1 MSGFRLEYDLTRRTG
16 ERLRSVLVP
25 CQTDCGDGPELEE
38 LVELEDDQVYSVVMT
53 DYLAGGGDGFNVIK
67 DKKDR
72 QLQGPL
78 DTDIFKEYMKVMQP
92 IETTVEGRISIVTSK
107 HRESPVVSGGGGTV
121 AVLCHHALL
130 LLLLSLTLG
139 PQ

>member
-1 MSGFRLEYDLTRRTG
+1 MT
-16 ERLRSVLVP
+16 
-25 CQTDCGDGPELEE
+25 E
-38 LVELEDDQVYSVVMT
+38 LVDAEVYSVVMT

-92 IETTVEGRISIVTSK
+92 IQTNVEGRIRIETSK
-107 HRESPVVSGGGGTV
+107 HRESPVVSGGG
-121 AVLCHHALL
+121 AVLWRHCLL
-130 LLLLSLTLG
+130 LLLLSLTVG
-139 PQ
+139 SQ

>member
-1 MSGFRLEYDLTRRTG
+1 M
-16 ERLRSVLVP
+16 P

-107 HRESPVVSGGGGTV
+107 HRESPVVSGGGGTA

>member
-1 MSGFRLEYDLTRRTG
+1 MSGFRLEYDLTRPTG
-16 ERLRSVLVP
+16 ERLRSVRVP
-25 CQTDCGDGPELEE
+25 CQADCGQAAEMTE
-38 LVELEDDQVYSVVMT
+38 LVDAEVYSVVMT

-92 IETTVEGRISIVTSK
+92 IQTNVEGRIRIETSK
-107 HRESPVVSGGGGTV
+107 HRESPVVSGGG
-121 AVLCHHALL
+121 AVLWHHCLL
-130 LLLLSLTLG
+130 LLLLSLTVG
-139 PQ
+139 SQ

>member
-1 MSGFRLEYDLTRRTG
+1 MSGFRLEYDLTRPTG

-25 CQTDCGDGPELEE
+25 CQADCGEAAEMSE
-38 LVELEDDQVYSVVMT
+38 LVDAEVYSVVMT
-53 DYLAGGGDGFNVIK
+53 DYLAGGGDGFDVIK

-92 IETTVEGRISIVTSK
+92 IQTKVEGRIRIVTSE
-107 HRESPVVSGGGGTV
+107 HRESPVVSGGGGG
-121 AVLCHHALL
+121 VLWHHSLL
-130 LLLLSLTLG
+130 LLLLSLTVG
-139 PQ
+139 TQ